1 MPDMSTIP
9 DWLREMRR
17 RRGWG
22 QRAAATHLGIQQPN
36 YARWESGHHIPLDV
50 HQRILAVLGKEVA
63 MPPFPITDP
72 YATRRGPMHP
82 RERRKPAPKD
92 SQPDKA

>member
-1 MPDMSTIP
+1 MSDLSTIP
-9 DWLREMRR
+9 NWLREMRR

-22 QRAAATHLGIQQPN
+22 QRAIATHLGMAQPN
-36 YARWESGHHIPLDV
+36 YARWESGGTLPLDM

-63 MPPFPITDP
+63 MPPFPFTDP

-82 RERRKPAPKD
+82 RERRTTAPKG
-92 SQPDKA
+92 SQPDNA

>member
-22 QRAAATHLGIQQPN
+22 QRAAATHLGMHQPN
-36 YARWESGHHIPLDV
+36 YARWESDRGTPLHM
-50 HQRILAVLGKEVA
+50 HQRILNALGREVA
-63 MPPFPITDP
+63 MPPFPFTDP
-72 YATRRGPMHP
+72 YATRRGDDHP
-82 RERRKPAPKD
+82 RARKARRDAAQRG
-92 SQPDKA
+92 S